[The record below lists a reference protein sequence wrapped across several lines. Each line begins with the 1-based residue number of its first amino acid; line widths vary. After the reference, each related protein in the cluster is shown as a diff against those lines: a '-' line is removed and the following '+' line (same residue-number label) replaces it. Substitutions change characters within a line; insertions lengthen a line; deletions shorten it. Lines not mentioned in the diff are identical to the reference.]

1 MAEQRK
7 TLDCRKHPSEKNC
20 SLTICGTEAEVLDAG
35 VQHAVASHGHPDTP
49 ELRQM
54 LKSAIEDAK

>member
-1 MAEQRK
+1 MADSRK
-7 TLDCRKHPSEKNC
+7 MLDCRKHPSEKNC
-20 SLTICGTEAEVLDAG
+20 SLTICGTETEVLDAG
-35 VQHAVASHGHPDTP
+35 VAHAVKSHGHKDSP